1 MSLDIQDKKY
11 IRTEL
16 YTAIHASEKRTNHR
30 TDVLIEKVRDDI
42 KILGE
47 TMEARTRIIV
57 REEVTQIIAD
67 VVKPL
72 YQYNDIMRQEFAA
85 LRGEFNA
92 HTNNHAIHC

>member
-16 YTAIHASEKRTNHR
+16 YTAIRASEKRTNHR
-30 TDVLIEKVRDDI
+30 TDLLIEKVRDDI

-57 REEVTQIIAD
+57 REEVAHIVA
-67 VVKPL
+67 PL

-92 HTNNHAIHC
+92 HVNNHAIHR

>member
-11 IRTEL
+11 IRREIRREIRTE
-16 YTAIHASEKRTNHR
+16 IKASEKRTNHR
-30 TDVLIEKVRDDI
+30 TDLLIEKVRDDI
-42 KILGE
+42 KTLGE

-57 REEVTQIIAD
+57 REEVAQIVA
-67 VVKPL
+67 PL